1 MKYRYLMYGSFTPNE
16 YKYKHTST
24 DHNMLSIEI
33 PAPFSHDTEKEAMQ
47 DGHLAYRFIS
57 LNKEVVIAVYANEGF
72 TVNADTKGRKHLKT
86 WVEGEMICSYTYAQ
100 FKAMGGRIYEI
111 PNSMMCCLP
120 DDLDENEALEKIEEW
135 DSKTGTVPVDLKD
148 YETEATF
155 TELFPRLSEESKP
168 IYIDNE
174 AYAIIVEM

>member
-1 MKYRYLMYGSFTPNE
+1 MRYRYLMYGSFTPNE
-16 YKYKHTST
+16 YKYKYTNT
-24 DHNMLSIEI
+24 DHDMLSIEI

-72 TVNADTKGRKHLKT
+72 TVNADTKGRKYLKT

-111 PNSMMCCLP
+111 PNSIMCCLP

-135 DSKTGTVPVDLKD
+135 DSKTGTVPVNLQD
-148 YETEATF
+148 YETDTTF
-155 TELFPRLSEESKP
+155 TELFPMLTERDKAV
-168 IYIDNE
+168 YIDNE
-174 AYAIIVEM
+174 AYAIIAEM